1 MKKLVMVLLMLGLLA
16 GCSGADYEGVQDV
29 YATQPLP
36 QPAQMLVSLPPDA
49 VQMDSQEAGSLWMC
63 QDYTASVTTMQAG
76 DLEATLREVTGCEKD
91 QLEVFS
97 WEEAGLTRIECTWV
111 SAGEGGDQVAR
122 AVILDDGNYHY
133 ALTLQ
138 TSAESL
144 GDLREDWQQVISTVT
159 LDIVP

>member
-1 MKKLVMVLLMLGLLA
+1 MKKLVMVLLMLGLLS
-16 GCSGADYEGVQDV
+16 GCGNVNYESVQDV

-36 QPAQMLVSLPPDA
+36 QPAQLLVSLPPDA
-49 VQMDSQEAGSLWMC
+49 VELESQEAGSLWLC
-63 QDYTASVTTMQAG
+63 QDYTASVTTMESG
-76 DLEATLREVTGCEKD
+76 DLEATLRELTGHEKE

-97 WEEAGLTRIECTWV
+97 WEESGLKRIECTWV

-122 AVILDDGNYHY
+122 TVILDDGNYHY

-138 TSAESL
+138 TSAECL
-144 GDLREDWQQVISTVT
+144 GDLREAWQQMISTVT